1 VAASPALLGR
11 PCPAVCRTTA
21 QTLWACSVVSS
32 RSVLAGHRGWVR
44 RHQGVPAG
52 ALRRHTRALLASS
65 DRQRGAPAGASR
77 GRTTATRAER
87 RPRDAASSTRTAVAR
102 SRTDWHPRPLPLPPV
117 GVRATIPTR
126 PRRQRCRRGLVTSA
140 ADLLSGTSD
149 HGSVPCSW
157 WGDQARHPGPVERRP
172 GAAAWPRSSCRSTRA
187 IISGPTNSR
196 SAPRSRSERPHPAP
210 PVTPALSTVG
220 PRAPWARPGREADR
234 AAPSPPVADGGCPS
248 GSAISGW

>member
-1 VAASPALLGR
+1 MAASPALLGR
-11 PCPAVCRTTA
+11 PCPAACRTTA

-52 ALRRHTRALLASS
+52 APRRHTRALLASS

-102 SRTDWHPRPLPLPPV
+102 SRTDWHPRPLPLPQWAYAPPS
-117 GVRATIPTR
+117 R
-126 PRRQRCRRGLVTSA
+126 
-140 ADLLSGTSD
+140 
-149 HGSVPCSW
+149 
-157 WGDQARHPGPVERRP
+157 PGPDGNVADGAWSRQPRICCPGRAIMGSYPAPGGATRRVIRDRSNAVP
-172 GAAAWPRSSCRSTRA
+172 ELPPWPRWSCRSTRA

-196 SAPRSRSERPHPAP
+196 SAPRSRSERPHPP
-210 PVTPALSTVG
+210 HPC
-220 PRAPWARPGREADR
+220 PRRAQHGR
-234 AAPSPPVADGGCPS
+234 AAGALVTSCAGSRPSSTITTSC
-248 GSAISGW
+248 

>member
-172 GAAAWPRSSCRSTRA
+172 GAAVLATVELPLNPGHHQRADEQPIGTPITVRTTSPRPTRD
-187 IISGPTNSR
+187 
-196 SAPRSRSERPHPAP
+196 
-210 PVTPALSTVG
+210 
-220 PRAPWARPGREADR
+220 PGAQHGR
-234 AAPSPPVADGGCPS
+234 AAGALGTSWAGSRPSSTITTSC
-248 GSAISGW
+248 